1 MSIQH
6 VSLVL
11 NCRDERLGGAKKLV
25 LICLANRTD
34 ADGHCWPSQ
43 ELIAEEAG
51 TGVRSVQNHLK
62 ALEEDGFIRR
72 ETEAMGQGKGA
83 RTIYTIDLLALAP
96 ADYADAKDAPANNAH
111 ANFDVAHEES
121 FHLHTKNTSSH
132 RNLQRNLQEPTGQ
145 AERLTGQPK
154 VQNGQSAPPLRQ
166 AEAVRWANKIWSEIY
181 PHPANRGGKPKALK
195 KLASLKP
202 DERETFE
209 AWCASYAAHLRATD
223 FLNPAMLQTVLN
235 DERWREPIGADPP
248 KADGQSEF
256 ARHMAHR
263 R

>member
-11 NCRDERLGGAKKLV
+11 NSRDERLGGTKKLV

-34 ADGHCWPSQ
+34 ADGQCWPSQ
-43 ELIAEEAG
+43 DLIAEEAG

-62 ALEEDGFIRR
+62 ALEDDGFITR
-72 ETEAMGQGKGA
+72 ETEAMGQGRGA
-83 RTIYTIDLLALAP
+83 RTVYAINLAALAP
-96 ADYADAKDAPANNAH
+96 AEHADANNAPANNAH

-121 FHLHTKNTSSH
+121 FALHTKKTSSH
-132 RNLQRNLQEPTGQ
+132 RNLQKNLQEPTSQ
-145 AERLTGQPK
+145 TDCLTD
-154 VQNGQSAPPLRQ
+154 QNGQSDRSPI
-166 AEAVRWANKIWSEIY
+166 EDDGVRWANRIWSEIY

-195 KLASLKP
+195 MLGSLKP
-202 DERETFE
+202 DERKTFE
-209 AWCASYAAHLRATD
+209 AWCASYAAYLRATD

-248 KADGQSEF
+248 KAAGQSEF
-256 ARHMAHR
+256 ARHMANR